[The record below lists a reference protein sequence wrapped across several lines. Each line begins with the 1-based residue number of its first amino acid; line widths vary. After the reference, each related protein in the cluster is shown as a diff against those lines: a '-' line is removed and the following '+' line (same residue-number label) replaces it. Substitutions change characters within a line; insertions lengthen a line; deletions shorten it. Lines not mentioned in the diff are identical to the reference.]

1 MSRIH
6 DALKKAESERALAA
20 AAAKIHPEPAS
31 ATSINHNGELPNLT
45 SVPFTDLAA
54 DYQAGLHGADSPHVP
69 RTVGSTKQGRTAEL
83 VDSGIGL
90 PDRQALNMPVACEA
104 ALLEQCAR
112 FDLASA
118 PRRMLSANRGKYR
131 IGAEEFRTLR
141 SNLEL
146 VRKQQLLRTL
156 LVTSPLP
163 AEGKT
168 FIAVNLAYT
177 LAWQRDQRVLL
188 IDGDLR
194 LPRVHKYFREM
205 PQAPGLTDYLSG
217 DVDLI
222 SSIRRG
228 PGDNFFV
235 LTAGR
240 SVPNALE
247 VIGNNRLKPMIQWL
261 APAFDWIVIDSP
273 PSVPVSDA
281 RIIAECADGIVFV
294 LQAGHTPSDL
304 AQRSAEQIRGKR
316 YLGIV
321 LNAVETSA
329 TGSSYYYG
337 DKGNGTSG
345 KRPS

>member
-20 AAAKIHPEPAS
+20 AAAKIHPEPATE
-31 ATSINHNGELPNLT
+31 TSGNHGSKLPNLA
-45 SVPFTDLAA
+45 SAPLIDSAE
-54 DYQAGLHGADSPHVP
+54 DYQARLRGAESPRVP
-69 RTVGSTKQGRTAEL
+69 GTAGSTNRGRAVEVT
-83 VDSGIGL
+83 DGSTGL
-90 PDRQALNMPVACEA
+90 PNLHVLSTPAACEA
-104 ALLEQCAR
+104 ALLEECAR
-112 FDLASA
+112 FEFAPA
-118 PRRMLSANRGKYR
+118 PRRMLSRNRGKYR

-146 VRKQQLLRTL
+146 VRRQQLLRTL

-168 FIAVNLAYT
+168 FIAVNLAHA
-177 LAWQRDQRVLL
+177 LAWRRDQRVLL

-194 LPRVHKYFREM
+194 LPRVHKCFREM
-205 PQAPGLTDYLSG
+205 PQEPGLTDYLNG
-217 DVDLI
+217 GVDLI
-222 SSIRRG
+222 SLIRRG
-228 PGDNFFV
+228 PGNNFFV

-261 APAFDWIVIDSP
+261 SPAFDWIVIDSP

-281 RIIAECADGIVFV
+281 RLIAECADGILFV
-294 LQAGHTPSDL
+294 IKAGHTPSDV

-321 LNAVETSA
+321 LNAVETSVTA
-329 TGSSYYYG
+329 SSYYYG
-337 DKGNGTSG
+337 GNGNG
-345 KRPS
+345 AGRK

>member
-6 DALKKAESERALAA
+6 DALKKAESERARAA
-20 AAAKIHPEPAS
+20 AAAKIRPDTAS
-31 ATSINHNGELPNLT
+31 ATSRNRNGELPNST
-45 SVPFTDLAA
+45 YGPATDSGA
-54 DYQAGLHGADSPHVP
+54 DCQTGMHGADSRHVSGTDWSLSP
-69 RTVGSTKQGRTAEL
+69 GGGAGLLDDST
-83 VDSGIGL
+83 GL
-90 PDRQALNMPVACEA
+90 SHRDVSNMPAACEA

-112 FDLASA
+112 FDLESA
-118 PRRMLSANRGKYR
+118 PRRMLSINRGKYR

-146 VRKQQLLRTL
+146 VRRKQPLKTL

-163 AEGKT
+163 VEGKT
-168 FIAVNLAYT
+168 FVAVNLAHT
-177 LAWQRDQRVLL
+177 LAWRREQRVLL

-194 LPRVHKYFREM
+194 LPRVHKCFREM
-205 PQAPGLTDYLSG
+205 PQEPGLTDYLSG

-222 SSIRRG
+222 SLIRRG

-240 SVPNALE
+240 SIPNPLE

-273 PSVPVSDA
+273 PAVPVSDA
-281 RIIAECADGIVFV
+281 RLIAECADGILFV
-294 LQAGHTPSDL
+294 LRAGHTPSDV
-304 AQRSAEQIRGKR
+304 AQRSVEQIRGKR

-321 LNAVETSA
+321 LNAVETSVTA
-329 TGSSYYYG
+329 SSYYYG
-337 DKGNGTSG
+337 DNGNGANR
-345 KRPS
+345 KRSS